1 MDQKFVSGIGNIY
14 ANEILFMS
22 KINPSRKVKKL
33 KEFELKKIVNYT
45 KKILKKAIELG
56 GSSIKDFSSSN
67 GKNGSF
73 QQHFNVYGKKGESVL
88 ELTVNIELLNHLF
101 QIEQL
106 FFALIAKNNKV
117 DPFNLPI
124 YTI

>member
-22 KINPSRKVKKL
+22 KINPSRNVQKL

-45 KKILKKAIELG
+45 KKILKKAIKLG

-73 QQHFNVYGKKGESVL
+73 QQHFNVYGKKGEECSSVNCKYRIIKSSISNRA
-88 ELTVNIELLNHLF
+88 T
-101 QIEQL
+101 
-106 FFALIAKNNKV
+106 FFCSKCQK
-117 DPFNLPI
+117 
-124 YTI
+124 